1 MTYKQI
7 VILMVVVI
15 LAYGLLLSVLPRPAP
30 SLMADMEIPMWNLI
44 AIFLGV
50 VLRTQ
55 LPYLREA
62 FGRISKTGSW
72 LSWPTYKPS
81 YAAAFIIALLG
92 YGVSLVTVTGSWA
105 YLMRMSFVETTALS
119 YAGGALALDAI
130 QIFGGSG
137 GGSGGVQVPTTSQ
150 TSL

>member
-7 VILMVVVI
+7 VILMVMVI
-15 LAYGLLLSVLPRPAP
+15 LAYGLLLSALPRPEP
-30 SLMADMEIPMWNLI
+30 SLIAVEIPMWNLI
-44 AIFLGV
+44 AILLGV

-62 FGRISKTGSW
+62 FSRISKTGSW
-72 LSWPTYKPS
+72 LSWPAYKPP
-81 YAAAFIIALLG
+81 YAAAFAIALLG
-92 YGVSLVTVTGSWA
+92 YGVSLVTVTGAWA
-105 YLMRMSFVETTALS
+105 YLMRMSFVEATALS

-137 GGSGGVQVPTTSQ
+137 GGSGGVQLPSTS
-150 TSL
+150 SSP